1 MAKLLK
7 KEFVLFTHPTSWMF
21 LAFGAMMLIPG
32 YPMYVPLFWTTL
44 GLFYACLSAREN
56 NDLYYT
62 LLLPVRKRDAVR
74 ARGLYFALMELLQ
87 LAVSVPF
94 AILRAVLKIGPNPA
108 GMDVNL
114 ALFGLGL
121 VLMGLFNLL
130 FLPRLYKNPA
140 AIGKPFLVVTSFVFL
155 YIVAAE
161 ACCFA
166 VPFFRDML
174 DTPDPQHLGAK
185 LAVLFVGAALF
196 AALTALGTR
205 RAEKIFEKGTFT
217 EASSLMYELDAGRE
231 KVILLENDLPDNY
244 K

>member
-1 MAKLLK
+1 MNKLLK
-7 KEFVLFTHPTSWMF
+7 KEIALFTHPTSWMF

-32 YPMYVPLFWTTL
+32 YPMYVPLFWATL

-87 LAVSVPF
+87 LAACVPF
-94 AILRAVLKIGPNPA
+94 AILRGVLKIGPNAA
-108 GMDVNL
+108 GMDVNA

-121 VLMGLFNLL
+121 ILMGLFNLL

-140 AIGKPFLVVTSFVFL
+140 AVGKPFLVVTVWVFV
-155 YIVAAE
+155 YIAAAE
-161 ACCFA
+161 VCCFV
-166 VPFFRDML
+166 VPFFRDVL

-185 LAVLFVGAALF
+185 LAVLAVGAALF
-196 AALTALGTR
+196 VLMTALGIR
-205 RAEKIFEKGTFT
+205 RAEKIF
-217 EASSLMYELDAGRE
+217 D
-231 KVILLENDLPDNY
+231 KVDL
-244 K
+244 

>member
-1 MAKLLK
+1 MTDLLR

-21 LAFGAMMLIPG
+21 LCFGAMLLIPG
-32 YPMYVPLFWTTL
+32 YPMYVVFFWATL

-87 LAVSVPF
+87 LLACIPF
-94 AILRAVLKIGPNPA
+94 AILRGVLRIGPNAA

-114 ALFGLGL
+114 ALFGLAL
-121 VLMGLFNLL
+121 LLMGLFNLL

-140 AIGKPFLVVTSFVFL
+140 AVGKPFLIVTSFVFV

-166 VPFFRDML
+166 VPFFRDVL

-185 LAVLFVGAALF
+185 LIVLLGGAAAFVL
-196 AALTALGTR
+196 LTVLGVR
-205 RAEKIFEKGTFT
+205 RAEKIFEQ
-217 EASSLMYELDAGRE
+217 
-231 KVILLENDLPDNY
+231 VDL
-244 K
+244 

>member
-7 KEFVLFTHPTSWMF
+7 KEFVLFTHPTSWLF
-21 LAFGAMMLIPG
+21 LAFGAMLLIPG
-32 YPMYVPLFWTTL
+32 YPMYIIGFWATL
-44 GLFYACLSAREN
+44 GLFYACISAREN

-87 LAVSVPF
+87 VLVCIPV
-94 AILRAVLKIGPNPA
+94 AILRHALKIGPNNA

-140 AIGKPFLVVTSFVFL
+140 AIGKPFLIVTLFVFL
-155 YIVAAE
+155 YILAAE
-161 ACCFA
+161 VCCFTI
-166 VPFFRDML
+166 PFFRDVL
-174 DTPDPQHLGAK
+174 DTPDPQFLGVKLLVLVLGA
-185 LAVLFVGAALF
+185 AAFVL
-196 AALTALGTR
+196 LTILGVR
-205 RAEKIFEKGTFT
+205 KAEKIFEK
-217 EASSLMYELDAGRE
+217 
-231 KVILLENDLPDNY
+231 VDL
-244 K
+244 

>member
-1 MAKLLK
+1 MAELLK

-21 LAFGAMMLIPG
+21 LTFGAMMLIPG
-32 YPMYVPLFWTTL
+32 YPMYVPFFWVTL

-87 LAVSVPF
+87 VLVCIPF
-94 AILRAVLKIGPNPA
+94 AILRHALKIGPNNA

-114 ALFGLGL
+114 ALFGLVFIL
-121 VLMGLFNLL
+121 LGLFNVC

-140 AIGKPFLVVTSFVFL
+140 AVGKPFLIVTVFVFL
-155 YIVAAE
+155 YILAAE

-166 VPFFRDML
+166 VPFFRDVL

-185 LAVLFVGAALF
+185 LAVLVIGVVVFVL
-196 AALTALGTR
+196 LTLLGVR
-205 RAEKIFEKGTFT
+205 RAEEIFEK
-217 EASSLMYELDAGRE
+217 
-231 KVILLENDLPDNY
+231 VDL
-244 K
+244 

>member
-1 MAKLLK
+1 MTKLLK

-32 YPMYVPLFWTTL
+32 YPMYVPFFWTTL

-87 LAVSVPF
+87 ILACVPF
-94 AILRAVLKIGPNPA
+94 AILRHVLKIGPNNA

-114 ALFGLGL
+114 ALFGLAL
-121 VLMGLFNLL
+121 LLMGLFNLL

-140 AIGKPFLVVTSFVFL
+140 AVGKPFFIVTVWVFV
-155 YIVAAE
+155 YILAAE
-161 ACCFA
+161 ACCFV
-166 VPFFRDML
+166 VPFFRDVL
-174 DTPDPQHLGAK
+174 DTPDPQFPGAK
-185 LAVLFVGAALF
+185 LAVLALGAALF
-196 AALTALGTR
+196 VLLTLLGVR
-205 RAEKIFEKGTFT
+205 RAEAIFEK
-217 EASSLMYELDAGRE
+217 
-231 KVILLENDLPDNY
+231 VDL
-244 K
+244 

>member
-1 MAKLLK
+1 MPKLLK

-87 LAVSVPF
+87 MLACVPF
-94 AILRAVLKIGPNPA
+94 AILRYVLKIGPNSA

-121 VLMGLFNLL
+121 ILMGLFNLL

-140 AIGKPFLVVTSFVFL
+140 VIGKPFLIVTVLVFV
-155 YIVAAE
+155 YILAAE
-161 ACCFA
+161 VCCFV
-166 VPFFRDML
+166 VPFFRDVL

-185 LAVLFVGAALF
+185 LAVFALGAALF
-196 AALTALGTR
+196 VLLSWLGVR
-205 RAEKIFEKGTFT
+205 KAEEIFEK
-217 EASSLMYELDAGRE
+217 
-231 KVILLENDLPDNY
+231 VDL
-244 K
+244 

>member
-1 MAKLLK
+1 MTKLLK
-7 KEFVLFTHPTSWMF
+7 KEFALFTHPTSWMF

-87 LAVSVPF
+87 LLACVPF
-94 AILRAVLKIGPNPA
+94 AILRYVLKIGPNNA

-121 VLMGLFNLL
+121 CRSDTGSGRRK
-130 FLPRLYKNPA
+130 PRSHRAWQTGQPA
-140 AIGKPFLVVTSFVFL
+140 
-155 YIVAAE
+155 Y
-161 ACCFA
+161 
-166 VPFFRDML
+166 
-174 DTPDPQHLGAK
+174 
-185 LAVLFVGAALF
+185 
-196 AALTALGTR
+196 
-205 RAEKIFEKGTFT
+205 
-217 EASSLMYELDAGRE
+217 AGRPAPPG
-231 KVILLENDLPDNY
+231 KWHPRS
-244 K
+244 

>member
-1 MAKLLK
+1 MNKLLK
-7 KEFVLFTHPTSWMF
+7 KEMALFTHPTSWMF

-32 YPMYVPLFWTTL
+32 YPMYVPFFWATL

-87 LAVSVPF
+87 VAACALF
-94 AILRAVLKIGPNPA
+94 AILRGVLKIGPNAA
-108 GMDVNL
+108 GMDVNA

-121 VLMGLFNLL
+121 ILMGLFNLL

-140 AIGKPFLVVTSFVFL
+140 AVGKPFLVVTVWVFV
-155 YIVAAE
+155 YVAAAE
-161 ACCFA
+161 VCCFV
-166 VPFFRDML
+166 VPFFRDVL

-185 LAVLFVGAALF
+185 LAVLAVGAALF
-196 AALTALGTR
+196 VLMTALGIR
-205 RAEKIFEKGTFT
+205 RAEKIF
-217 EASSLMYELDAGRE
+217 D
-231 KVILLENDLPDNY
+231 KVDL
-244 K
+244 

>member
-1 MAKLLK
+1 MTKLLK
-7 KEFVLFTHPTSWMF
+7 KEFILFTHPTSWMF

-87 LAVSVPF
+87 IAACVPF
-94 AILRAVLKIGPNPA
+94 AILRTVLKIGPNNA

-121 VLMGLFNLL
+121 GLMGLFNLL
-130 FLPRLYKNPA
+130 FLPKLYKNPA
-140 AIGKPFLVVTSFVFL
+140 AIGKPFLVVTVWVFV
-155 YIVAAE
+155 YILAAE
-161 ACCFA
+161 VCCFT
-166 VPFFRDML
+166 VPFFRDVL
-174 DTPDPQHLGAK
+174 DTPDPQFLGVKLGVLALGA
-185 LAVLFVGAALF
+185 AAFVLMTV
-196 AALTALGTR
+196 LGVR
-205 RAEKIFEKGTFT
+205 KAEKIFEK
-217 EASSLMYELDAGRE
+217 
-231 KVILLENDLPDNY
+231 VDL
-244 K
+244 

>member
-7 KEFVLFTHPTSWMF
+7 KEFRLFTHPTSWMF
-21 LAFGAMMLIPG
+21 LAFGAMVLIPG
-32 YPMYVPLFWTTL
+32 YPMYVPLFWVTL

-87 LAVSVPF
+87 LLVCAFFAV
-94 AILRAVLKIGPNPA
+94 LRTALKIGPNSA
-108 GMDVNL
+108 GMDANL
-114 ALFGLGL
+114 AF
-121 VLMGLFNLL
+121 
-130 FLPRLYKNPA
+130 
-140 AIGKPFLVVTSFVFL
+140 S
-155 YIVAAE
+155 
-161 ACCFA
+161 
-166 VPFFRDML
+166 FFRDVL

-205 RAEKIFEKGTFT
+205 RAEKLFEK
-217 EASSLMYELDAGRE
+217 
-231 KVILLENDLPDNY
+231 VDL
-244 K
+244 

>member
-7 KEFVLFTHPTSWMF
+7 KEFRLFTHPTSWLF
-21 LAFGAMMLIPG
+21 LSFGAMMLIPG

-87 LAVSVPF
+87 ILVCALF
-94 AILRAVLKIGPNPA
+94 AILRLALKIGPNNA

-130 FLPRLYKNPA
+130 FLPRLYRNPSA
-140 AIGKPFLVVTSFVFL
+140 VGKPFALVTVFVFL

-161 ACCFA
+161 VCCFT
-166 VPFFRDML
+166 VPFFRDVL

-185 LAVLFVGAALF
+185 LAVLLCGAAAFVL
-196 AALTALGTR
+196 LTWLGVR
-205 RAEKIFEKGTFT
+205 KAERIFEK
-217 EASSLMYELDAGRE
+217 
-231 KVILLENDLPDNY
+231 VDL
-244 K
+244 

>member
-7 KEFVLFTHPTSWMF
+7 KEFILFTHPTSWMF

-32 YPMYVPLFWTTL
+32 YPMYVAFFWTTL

-87 LAVSVPF
+87 LAACVPF
-94 AILRAVLKIGPNPA
+94 AILRYVLNIGPNAA

-121 VLMGLFNLL
+121 ALMGMFNLL

-140 AIGKPFLVVTSFVFL
+140 AIGKPFLIVTTWVFV
-155 YIVAAE
+155 YILVAE
-161 ACCFA
+161 ACCFV
-166 VPFFRDML
+166 VPFFRDVL

-185 LAVLFVGAALF
+185 LLVLFLGAAVF
-196 AALTALGTR
+196 AGFTLLGVR
-205 RAEKIFEKGTFT
+205 KAENIFEK
-217 EASSLMYELDAGRE
+217 
-231 KVILLENDLPDNY
+231 VDL
-244 K
+244 

>member
-1 MAKLLK
+1 MAELLR

-32 YPMYVPLFWTTL
+32 YPMYIPLFWVTL

-74 ARGLYFALMELLQ
+74 ARALYFALMELLQ
-87 LAVSVPF
+87 ILVCALFAAV
-94 AILRAVLKIGPNPA
+94 RHVLKIGPNPA
-108 GMDVNL
+108 GMDVNV

-121 VLMGLFNLL
+121 TLMGLFNFL

-140 AIGKPFLVVTSFVFL
+140 AVGKPFLIVTIWVFV
-155 YIVAAE
+155 YIAAAE
-161 ACCFA
+161 VCCFV
-166 VPFFRDML
+166 VPFFRDVL

-185 LAVLFVGAALF
+185 LAVLAIGAALF

-205 RAEKIFEKGTFT
+205 RAEAIF
-217 EASSLMYELDAGRE
+217 D
-231 KVILLENDLPDNY
+231 KVDL
-244 K
+244 

>member
-1 MAKLLK
+1 MTKLLK
-7 KEFVLFTHPTSWMF
+7 KEFILFTHPTSWMF

-87 LAVSVPF
+87 IAACVPF
-94 AILRAVLKIGPNPA
+94 AILRTVLKIGPNNA

-121 VLMGLFNLL
+121 GLMGLFNLL
-130 FLPRLYKNPA
+130 FLPKLYKNPA
-140 AIGKPFLVVTSFVFL
+140 AIGKPFLVVTVWVFV
-155 YIVAAE
+155 YILAAE
-161 ACCFA
+161 VCCFT
-166 VPFFRDML
+166 VPFFRDVL
-174 DTPDPQHLGAK
+174 DTPDPQFLGVKLGVLALGA
-185 LAVLFVGAALF
+185 AAFVLMTV
-196 AALTALGTR
+196 LGVR
-205 RAEKIFEKGTFT
+205 KAENIFE
-217 EASSLMYELDAGRE
+217 M
-231 KVILLENDLPDNY
+231 VDL
-244 K
+244 

>member
-32 YPMYVPLFWTTL
+32 YPMYVPLFWATL

-87 LAVSVPF
+87 MLACVLF
-94 AILRAVLKIGPNPA
+94 AMLRHALKIGPNSA
-108 GMDVNL
+108 GMDVNV

-121 VLMGLFNLL
+121 IQMGLFNLL
-130 FLPRLYKNPA
+130 FLPRLYRNPA
-140 AIGKPFLVVTSFVFL
+140 AVGKPFLLATICLFV

-161 ACCFA
+161 ACCFV
-166 VPFFRDML
+166 VPFFRDVL
-174 DTPDPQHLGAK
+174 DTPDPQHLGVK
-185 LAVLFVGAALF
+185 LAVLAVGAVLF
-196 AALTALGTR
+196 VLLTLVGTR
-205 RAEKIFEKGTFT
+205 RAEAIFEK
-217 EASSLMYELDAGRE
+217 
-231 KVILLENDLPDNY
+231 VDL
-244 K
+244 

>member
-1 MAKLLK
+1 MAKLLR
-7 KEFVLFTHPTSWMF
+7 KEFALFAHPTSWMF

-32 YPMYVPLFWTTL
+32 YPMYLPIFFASL

-87 LAVSVPF
+87 AAACVPF
-94 AILRAVLKIGPNPA
+94 AILRGALKIGPNSA
-108 GMDVNL
+108 GMDVNP
-114 ALFGLGL
+114 ALFGLAL
-121 VLMGLFNLL
+121 LMMGLFNLL

-140 AIGKPFLVVTSFVFL
+140 AVGKPFLIVSIWVFV
-155 YIVAAE
+155 YILAAE
-161 ACCFA
+161 ACCFV
-166 VPFFRDML
+166 VPFFRDVL

-196 AALTALGTR
+196 ALLTALGVR
-205 RAEKIFEKGTFT
+205 RAEGIFEK
-217 EASSLMYELDAGRE
+217 
-231 KVILLENDLPDNY
+231 VDL
-244 K
+244 

>member
-1 MAKLLK
+1 MAELLR

-87 LAVSVPF
+87 LLVCVPF
-94 AILRAVLKIGPNPA
+94 AVLRGVLKIGPNTA
-108 GMDVNL
+108 GMDANI

-140 AIGKPFLVVTSFVFL
+140 AVGKPFLIVTVFVFL
-155 YIVAAE
+155 YIAAAE
-161 ACCFA
+161 VCCFV
-166 VPFFRDML
+166 VPFVRDVL

-185 LAVLFVGAALF
+185 LIVLALGALLFVL
-196 AALTALGTR
+196 LTWLGTR
-205 RAEKIFEKGTFT
+205 RAETIFEK
-217 EASSLMYELDAGRE
+217 
-231 KVILLENDLPDNY
+231 VDL
-244 K
+244 

>member
-1 MAKLLK
+1 MTKLLR
-7 KEFVLFTHPTSWMF
+7 KEFRLFTHPTSWLF
-21 LAFGAMMLIPG
+21 LSFGAMMLIPG

-87 LAVSVPF
+87 IAACVPF
-94 AILRAVLKIGPNPA
+94 AILRAVLKIGPNSA
-108 GMDVNL
+108 GMDVNV

-121 VLMGLFNLL
+121 VLMGVFNLI
-130 FLPRLYKNPA
+130 FLPRLYKDPA
-140 AIGKPFLVVTSFVFL
+140 AVGKPFLIATIAVFV

-161 ACCFA
+161 VCCF
-166 VPFFRDML
+166 VLPFFRDVL

-185 LAVLFVGAALF
+185 LIVLALGALLF
-196 AALTALGTR
+196 ALMSALAVR
-205 RAEKIFEKGTFT
+205 RAERIFEK
-217 EASSLMYELDAGRE
+217 
-231 KVILLENDLPDNY
+231 VDL
-244 K
+244 

>member
-7 KEFVLFTHPTSWMF
+7 KEFALFAHPTSWMF

-32 YPMYVPLFWTTL
+32 YPMYLPIFFSSL
-44 GLFYACLSAREN
+44 GLFYACLAAREN

-74 ARGLYFALMELLQ
+74 ARALYFVIFELLQ
-87 LAVSVPF
+87 LALCVPF
-94 AILRAVLKIGPNPA
+94 AILRHALRIGPNPA
-108 GMDVNL
+108 GMDVNV
-114 ALFGLGL
+114 ALFGLAL
-121 VLMGLFNLL
+121 LLMGLFNLL
-130 FLPRLYKNPA
+130 FLPRLYKNPSA
-140 AIGKPFLVVTSFVFL
+140 VGKPFLIVTLLVFA

-161 ACCFA
+161 VCCFV
-166 VPFFRDML
+166 VPFFRDVL

-205 RAEKIFEKGTFT
+205 RAEKIFEK
-217 EASSLMYELDAGRE
+217 
-231 KVILLENDLPDNY
+231 VDL
-244 K
+244 